1 MNTNSTIT
9 INTGKTTIKIIPD
22 SDNGKATI
30 LQVSYTFLELLATV
44 FVTFE
49 KVEAGAAWT

>member
-22 SDNGKATI
+22 SDNGKAAI
-30 LQVSYTFLELLATV
+30 LQHHQAKLPILP
-44 FVTFE
+44 
-49 KVEAGAAWT
+49 

>member
-22 SDNGKATI
+22 SDNGKAAI
-30 LQVSYTFLELLATV
+30 LQHNQL
-44 FVTFE
+44 
-49 KVEAGAAWT
+49 